1 MPVAY
6 LNKGI
11 RKDGVKRSGMS
22 PRLCSERSE
31 TIDIYLKLQKQYR
44 LNINYILLKFILN
57 YSIIKKSYLKCVGQK

>member
-11 RKDGVKRSGMS
+11 RKDLTERSVWTKWKAKRRS

-31 TIDIYLKLQKQYR
+31 TKERIPP
-44 LNINYILLKFILN
+44 
-57 YSIIKKSYLKCVGQK
+57 GAP